1 MDEHNGSA
9 LEHQDHDPN
18 VTPAPVEAEGEEH
31 THLHEEGGPTG
42 SG

>member
-1 MDEHNGSA
+1 MDEHDGSP
-9 LEHQDHDPN
+9 LEHEDHDAD

-31 THLHEEGGPTG
+31 SHVDEEGGPTG